1 MKTNSQKS
9 ANNKFIA
16 CIATLI
22 LVVLNAN
29 TGFSQLKYG
38 VKAGLNLAD
47 VEQAVTLSGQFTSE
61 NVTINSGGSTTS
73 SSTVENISQTVTV
86 STTPLIS
93 FYLGGYLE
101 KPINKKQNLAVRIEL
116 LYARNGTN
124 FDRRTADDSEESV
137 LTYSS
142 PGGKY
147 IVNQLNLPI
156 VLKYTTNSKLAFI
169 GGCYVGTILSAEAIA
184 SNGQSINLKDRLK
197 KYDFG
202 LSIGASYPINIKLS
216 AEFMYHRGIADLDP
230 FSTTIPPFQVSSEF
244 YTRALHFG
252 LAYQLN

>member
-1 MKTNSQKS
+1 MITNSQKS

-22 LVVLNAN
+22 LALMNAS

-169 GGCYVGTILSAEAIA
+169 GGFYIGTILSAEAIA
-184 SNGQSINLKDRLK
+184 SNGESMDLKDRLN

-202 LSIGASYPINIKLS
+202 LSIGASYPINKKLS
-216 AEFMYHRGIADLDP
+216 AEFMFHRGIADLDP